1 MDTKGTPQAE
11 EFIRRMVS
19 ADAFPKRLGI
29 RFGRVAPGYAEAT
42 LTVEEGMLNFM
53 GLTHG
58 GVIFSLADTV
68 FGAASNACGQASL
81 AVHADISFLQATTAG
96 AVLTARAVEESR
108 SRRVAHYR
116 VTVEDEQGRLV
127 AVFHGVA
134 YLKKE
139 THQPPTPSAKPTP
152 PGGSHV

>member
-1 MDTKGTPQAE
+1 MEDTKLTPEAG

-29 RFGRVAPGYAEAT
+29 RFGRVVPGYAEAA

-53 GLTHG
+53 GVTHG

-68 FGAASNACGQASL
+68 FGAASNAHGQVSL
-81 AVHADISFLQATTAG
+81 AVHADISFLQATAPGT
-96 AVLTARAVEESR
+96 VLTARAVEESR

-127 AVFHGVA
+127 ATFHGVA
-134 YLKKE
+134 YLKRE
-139 THQPPTPSAKPTP
+139 THQTSR
-152 PGGSHV
+152 